1 MRKRTFFVLLT
12 VVITISLGIP
22 GLGSAQEEIP
32 IGVCSALTGRAAMIG
47 NHLKMGAD
55 LAAKRI
61 NEQGGVLGKKIKLI
75 YQDDRNEPDAG
86 IAGADALITKYKVF
100 ALTGMYNSGVAY
112 ATLNSLR
119 KYPDKP
125 IVLAMGAT
133 TDTLDAEFGK
143 YNWFFHQ
150 LPYASDVQKVVAEF
164 ITTLPDHPK
173 VAIAADD
180 GQYGQA
186 NARQLKEN
194 LDRLKIPV
202 LLNETFKAGAVD
214 LSPLLNKCKSQK
226 PDILYFQGYTG
237 DAILA
242 AKQMREINYLPKM
255 FMSTASAVGLE
266 SFLKGVGPKTAEA
279 MVTYSYFSFKSPFP
293 ASSQYPDIFPS
304 TKDWIA
310 IFKKEYQMEPE
321 PASLW
326 GYVGLATIAIG
337 IKDAKTLDKNKVME
351 AMGNLKTMTPK
362 GELHYRKA
370 GKTLHKGYHSAI
382 VEQWQKGHLE
392 VVYPQ
397 AAATGKLIFPA
408 PPWDKR

>member
-1 MRKRTFFVLLT
+1 MGKRTFLILLS
-12 VVITISLGIP
+12 VSLIICLGMPGPGI
-22 GLGSAQEEIP
+22 AQEEIP
-32 IGVCSALTGRAAMIG
+32 IGVCAALTGRAAMIG
-47 NHLKMGAD
+47 NHVKMGAD
-55 LAAKRI
+55 LAAKII

-86 IAGADALITKYKVF
+86 ISGADALITKYKVF
-100 ALTGMYNSGVAY
+100 ALTGLYNSGVAY

-125 IVLAMGAT
+125 ITLTVGAT
-133 TDTLDAEFGK
+133 TDTLDEEFGK
-143 YNWFFHQ
+143 YNWFFHH

-164 ITTLPDHPK
+164 IVTIPDNPK

-186 NARQLKEN
+186 NAMQLKEN
-194 LDRLKIPV
+194 LDRLRIPI

-214 LSPLLNKCKSQK
+214 LSPLINKCKSQK
-226 PDILYFQGYTG
+226 PDIFYFQGYTG
-237 DAILA
+237 DAILL
-242 AKQMREINYLPKM
+242 AKQMREVNYMPKM

-293 ASSQYPDIFPS
+293 ASEKYPELFPS
-304 TKDWIA
+304 TKQWIE
-310 IFKKEYQMEPE
+310 IFKKEFQVEPE

-326 GYVGLATIAIG
+326 SYIGLATIAIG
-337 IKDAKTLDKNKVME
+337 LKEAKTMDKNKVIE
-351 AMGNLKTMTPK
+351 AMGKLKTMTPM
-362 GELHYRKA
+362 GEMHYRKG
-370 GKTLHKGYHSAI
+370 GKTLHKGFHSAI
-382 VEQWQKGHLE
+382 VEQWQNGHLE

-408 PPWDKR
+408 PAWDKR